1 MSTTV
6 FDRPLYGYRF
16 VEIQYGDTLQAIAVR
31 ELGDASRWHD
41 LISLNSLVPPYI
53 TDDPVQAGPG
63 VLLSGSLIVV
73 PAPKPVVSSTTQADQ
88 VFGVD
93 VRLDRGRLATASG
106 DFDIVSGRDNLRQ
119 ALQNVIE
126 TDRGELLFHTGYG
139 SKVRRLLGTVSGPT
153 SALLA
158 AQYAKAAVIADP
170 RVQSVTNSTATAS
183 GDVVSVDVDVQPVT
197 GAIVQISATT

>member
-1 MSTTV
+1 MSTTA

-53 TDDPVQAGPG
+53 TDDPAQAGPG
-63 VLLSGSLIVV
+63 VLLSGSLITV
-73 PAPKPVVSSTTQADQ
+73 PAPKPVISSTTQADE
-88 VFGVD
+88 VFGAD
-93 VRLDRGRLATASG
+93 VRLDQGRLATANG

-119 ALQNVIE
+119 ALKNVIE
-126 TDRGELLFHTGYG
+126 TDRGELLFHSGYG
-139 SKVRRLLGTVSGPT
+139 SKVRRLIGTVAGPT

-158 AQYAKAAVIADP
+158 AQYAKAAVRADS

-183 GDVVSVDVDVQPVT
+183 GDVVSVDVDVKPVT